1 MIFAKI
7 LFSIKEF
14 KDYNIPEFQDSR
26 IPGFQ
31 NSRIPGFQYSSIPG
45 LTIYWFIPE
54 SPHEDCDFLE
64 VIPVPVEPQNEDLE
78 DQVGEV
84 CEGATE

>member
-14 KDYNIPEFQDSR
+14 KDYNIPEFQDSS
-26 IPGFQ
+26 IPGFL
-31 NSRIPGFQYSSIPG
+31 G